1 MFEQE
6 RKNSKAEAVKKL
18 TEKLEKE
25 ITEGL
30 KNFNKLSKLS
40 ATISDGR
47 IIQDEMIMVFGVDPK
62 NIALLATEE
71 DADQILKHVRVDD
84 EVVEADKMPDGSV
97 CHREYFEEA
106 KDHVERAEWIK
117 KPV

>member
-30 KNFNKLSKLS
+30 KNFNKLSKLP

-62 NIALLATEE
+62 NIALLAT
-71 DADQILKHVRVDD
+71 
-84 EVVEADKMPDGSV
+84 
-97 CHREYFEEA
+97 
-106 KDHVERAEWIK
+106 
-117 KPV
+117 

>member
-62 NIALLATEE
+62 NIALLAT
-71 DADQILKHVRVDD
+71 
-84 EVVEADKMPDGSV
+84 
-97 CHREYFEEA
+97 
-106 KDHVERAEWIK
+106 
-117 KPV
+117 